1 MLLFFVRMS
10 FRNAFRHRLRAAL
23 TTLGIVV
30 AILAFGLLRTVV
42 DAWYA
47 GVDAASDARLV
58 TRNAVSLVFS
68 LPLAYKDRIRQVEGV
83 QTVAWT
89 NWFGGVY
96 IDESNFFPQF
106 AVDVP
111 TYFSLYPEFVFEPN
125 QYHDFLRDKR
135 GAAVGRK
142 LADRFGWKVGDVIPL
157 RGTIYP
163 GNYPF
168 VIRAIFEGR
177 QRNTDTNIFY
187 FHWGLLNDRLEQ
199 LAPGRSNRVGAFVLG
214 IDDPA
219 NAGPVSVAI
228 DREFKN
234 SLAETLTETEKA
246 FQLGFVAMLQT
257 VVDAIKLVS
266 YVVILI
272 IMAVVANTMA
282 MSARERTAEYATMKA
297 LGFTPGVIRTLIAL
311 ESMLLVTVGASMA
324 ILLTGPVVAAF
335 AKPVSAFFPVFNI
348 SVETRLLQLG
358 GAVAIAFMSALLP
371 AWQAGRTKIVDG
383 LRKLV

>member
-1 MLLFFVRMS
+1 MFLFFVRMS
-10 FRNAFRHRLRAAL
+10 FRNAFRHRLRATL

-30 AILAFGLLRTVV
+30 AILSFGLLRTVV
-42 DAWYA
+42 DAWYS

-58 TRNAVSLVFS
+58 TRNAVSLVFP
-68 LPLAYKDRIRQVEGV
+68 LPLAYKDRIRQVDGV
-83 QTVAWT
+83 ETVSWT
-89 NWFGGVY
+89 NWFGGIY

-106 AVDVP
+106 AVDAP
-111 TYFSLYPEFVFEPN
+111 SYFALYPELVFNGDE
-125 QYHDFLRDKR
+125 YRTFLRDKR

-142 LADRFGWKVGDVIPL
+142 LANRFGWKVGDVVPL

-163 GNYPF
+163 GNYQF
-168 VIRAIFEGR
+168 VIRAIFDGK
-177 QRNTDTNIFY
+177 QINTDTNIFY
-187 FHWGLLNDRLEQ
+187 FHWSLANDRLEQ
-199 LAPGRSNRVGAFVLG
+199 LAPGRSNRVGAFVMG
-214 IDDPA
+214 IDDPT
-219 NAGPVSVAI
+219 NAAPVSTAI
-228 DREFKN
+228 DKEFKN

-297 LGFTPGVIRTLIAL
+297 LGFSPTAIRSLIAM
-311 ESMLLVTVGASMA
+311 ESLMLVAVGAGLG
-324 ILLTGPVVAAF
+324 ILLTGPLVVAF
-335 AKPVSAFFPVFNI
+335 SKPVSAFFPVFNI
-348 SVETRLLQLG
+348 SDETRLLQLG
-358 GAVAIAFMSALLP
+358 GAMTIAVMSALLP
-371 AWQAGRTKIVDG
+371 AWQAGRVRIVDG